1 MPLSK
6 KPVGRLPA
14 HLAHLKKP
22 RVAEEPADG
31 PGRTRTGG
39 GTARVTPATTP
50 RTDAAA
56 APATNAPDRLTSLVP
71 EILRAMFPP
80 GVDWGERTPVVSQ
93 EDVLAAFAPYYRPKS
108 RFERLMIAKLVGE
121 GYLRPRGAR
130 DKSGMSDAYVLTP
143 KGERTLVGGVTGA
156 GKGAGARPRR
166 P

>member
-22 RVAEEPADG
+22 RATEESAER
-31 PGRTRTGG
+31 PGRARTDG
-39 GTARVTPATTP
+39 GTGRPAAATSSKAEASAVPATT
-50 RTDAAA
+50 
-56 APATNAPDRLTSLVP
+56 APDRLTSLVP
-71 EILRAMFPP
+71 EVLRAMFPP

-143 KGERTLVGGVTGA
+143 KGERMLVGGPERP
-156 GKGAGARPRR
+156 RPRR

>member
-22 RVAEEPADG
+22 RAAEEPAERPSG
-31 PGRTRTGG
+31 PGRSAVKPSGGATRTAKPEA
-39 GTARVTPATTP
+39 TATPAEG
-50 RTDAAA
+50 
-56 APATNAPDRLTSLVP
+56 APDRLTSLVP

-156 GKGAGARPRR
+156 GKGKSARPRR